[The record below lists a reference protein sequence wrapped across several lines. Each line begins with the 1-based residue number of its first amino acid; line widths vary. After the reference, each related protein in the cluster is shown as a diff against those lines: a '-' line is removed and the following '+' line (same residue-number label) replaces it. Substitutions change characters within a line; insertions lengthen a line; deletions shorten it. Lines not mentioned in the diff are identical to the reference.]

1 VLPPPVTGRRRP
13 PARWSALVVA
23 LALVA
28 APAAAG
34 AEPRSS
40 SEVQR
45 DLELE
50 QRRAAQLGTDLGEVR
65 TVIVGVE
72 EELAAIGARLQDAR
86 GQLRAAEGQVALGE
100 AALEDARAE
109 QAAAERAHERAEQ
122 VPTNTEAALETEE
135 QVLTDQIVES
145 FKYGTAG
152 ATRGAMMLEVLRQAD
167 NPNSFAVGMKQLK
180 VVVDDQE
187 TTVQRVFSL
196 RDDRVEQTDE
206 AARARSRSVQAAT
219 DAADAL
225 RHLEWIRDE
234 AAALATQVAEDE
246 ERQQVV
252 LAGLRTNEAETQ
264 LVLQRVAERQG
275 QLEREYAERRAAE
288 EEAARIAAER
298 EAARI
303 AAEEAARVAAEEA
316 ARAAADEAARI
327 AAEREAE
334 AQAARNASRQQKA
347 TPAAPAP
354 TATQSSTSSSGS
366 SSGSTTSSGSSGGS
380 TTSSGSSGGSTTSSS
395 SSGAAGGPAIGGGY
409 CPVVGAVAGRDFSN
423 DWGFPRSG
431 GRTHQG
437 NDIFASEGTPIVAIQ
452 AGTVVRTSPVD
463 RGLGGITV
471 TYRTADGSEWYN
483 AHLLSIAPGIA
494 PGVAVAAG
502 QEIGTVGRTG
512 NARTTPPHNH
522 IGRRIGGSWVNPYPT
537 IAPLCRP

>member
-1 VLPPPVTGRRRP
+1 VLPPPVTARRRP
-13 PARWSALVVA
+13 SARWSALLVA
-23 LALVA
+23 LALVT

-45 DLELE
+45 ELELE

-72 EELAAIGARLQDAR
+72 EELAAIGARLQHAR

-109 QAAAERAHERAEQ
+109 RASAERAHERAEG
-122 VPTNTEAALETEE
+122 VLASTEAALETEE

-152 ATRGAMMLEVLRQAD
+152 ATRGAMMIEVLRQAD
-167 NPNSFAVGMKQLK
+167 DPNSFAVGMKQLK

-206 AARARSRSVQAAT
+206 AARARSRSVQAAA

-252 LAGLRTNEAETQ
+252 LAGLHTNEAETQ

-298 EAARI
+298 EAARL
-303 AAEEAARVAAEEA
+303 AAEEAARVAAEEAARVAAEEAARAAADEA

-334 AQAARNASRQQKA
+334 AQAARNASRQQKSS
-347 TPAAPAP
+347 PAAPAP
-354 TATQSSTSSSGS
+354 TATQSSTS
-366 SSGSTTSSGSSGGS
+366 
-380 TTSSGSSGGSTTSSS
+380 SSGSSGGSTTSSS
-395 SSGAAGGPAIGGGY
+395 SSGAAGGPAIGGGH

-437 NDIFASEGTPIVAIQ
+437 NDIFAAEGTPIVAIQ